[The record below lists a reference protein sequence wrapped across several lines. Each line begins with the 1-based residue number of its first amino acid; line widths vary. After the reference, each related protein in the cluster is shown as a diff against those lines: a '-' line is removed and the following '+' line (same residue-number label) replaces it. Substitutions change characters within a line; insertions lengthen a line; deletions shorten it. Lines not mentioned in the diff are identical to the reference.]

1 MTDESIAE
9 LQAMLDDRRKDAC
22 DRADKLA
29 RLRAAEQS
37 ARDYIAELTDDQIGS
52 GDDPVGFLVASH
64 RVLANELARL
74 REIDGKLGGID
85 CEWRPTR
92 WVHKGDARRY
102 SLFIVS
108 VELQVSPF
116 YEGERY
122 AIRNG
127 AGSCLNTSGE
137 WEHEPLPSSRDDAFY
152 ERCRFKSW
160 KLAEAAARD
169 ARGA

>member
-64 RVLANELARL
+64 RVLANKLTSLSAIVESLGGEERA
-74 REIDGKLGGID
+74 REIAGKLPRTKDGVLVVPGEDTVWWWNGNNTHLIIEYTVEVGRTCAEGCYD
-85 CEWRPTR
+85 FVDVEDVPYTFSTR
-92 WVHKGDARRY
+92 A
-102 SLFIVS
+102 
-108 VELQVSPF
+108 
-116 YEGERY
+116 
-122 AIRNG
+122 
-127 AGSCLNTSGE
+127 
-137 WEHEPLPSSRDDAFY
+137 
-152 ERCRFKSW
+152 
-160 KLAEAAARD
+160 LAEAAARD

>member
-1 MTDESIAE
+1 MTDEPIAE

-64 RVLANELARL
+64 RVLANKLTSLSAIVEKLPKTADGVPIVPGMYVYCAFRTGT
-74 REIDGKLGGID
+74 IDGRVAGADLRRVRVQYGHPIDITDGGNVMAD
-85 CEWRPTR
+85 ESDPYTTALYSTR
-92 WVHKGDARRY
+92 A
-102 SLFIVS
+102 
-108 VELQVSPF
+108 
-116 YEGERY
+116 
-122 AIRNG
+122 
-127 AGSCLNTSGE
+127 
-137 WEHEPLPSSRDDAFY
+137 
-152 ERCRFKSW
+152 
-160 KLAEAAARD
+160 LAESAARD